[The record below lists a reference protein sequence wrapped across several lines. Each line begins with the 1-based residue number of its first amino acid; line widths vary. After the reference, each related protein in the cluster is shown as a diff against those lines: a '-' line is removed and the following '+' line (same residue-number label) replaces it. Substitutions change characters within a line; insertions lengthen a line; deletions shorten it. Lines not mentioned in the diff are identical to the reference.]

1 MSLLPGDH
9 RSLDTQRGQWVK
21 FQAIKKKYGC
31 FSNVPTGAIP
41 TSLERAVA
49 SECGC
54 QEESRK
60 AKEPKHVR
68 PSCSHTH
75 TPQTPRKRVRITGKE
90 TANQLQGCI
99 AAGTPSF
106 SWLPELLLLSPGFG
120 FSMAHGNAAS
130 SVYAAQKNDL
140 LVELWPGSPRSQARG
155 LGGQGDAGEDPGWD
169 G

>member
-54 QEESRK
+54 QEESRN

-90 TANQLQGCI
+90 TANQSPSPVRLSATPWTAARQASLSLTTSRSFPKFTFI
-99 AAGTPSF
+99 ASVLPS
-106 SWLPELLLLSPGFG
+106 SRLIL
-120 FSMAHGNAAS
+120 
-130 SVYAAQKNDL
+130 
-140 LVELWPGSPRSQARG
+140 
-155 LGGQGDAGEDPGWD
+155 
-169 G
+169 

>member
-54 QEESRK
+54 QEESRN

-90 TANQLQGCI
+90 TANQVIVGEVICSLQLRKTFLGMF
-99 AAGTPSF
+99 AALS
-106 SWLPELLLLSPGFG
+106 LLRRFTLVHLLMGIKPK
-120 FSMAHGNAAS
+120 
-130 SVYAAQKNDL
+130 Q
-140 LVELWPGSPRSQARG
+140 PC
-155 LGGQGDAGEDPGWD
+155 
-169 G
+169 

>member
-1 MSLLPGDH
+1 MCLARAQCFGIDLRRCQSG
-9 RSLDTQRGQWVK
+9 WVK

-90 TANQLQGCI
+90 TANQVIVGEVICSLQLRKTFLGMF
-99 AAGTPSF
+99 AALSLLRRFTLAVIWHQL
-106 SWLPELLLLSPGFG
+106 SW
-120 FSMAHGNAAS
+120 AH
-130 SVYAAQKNDL
+130 
-140 LVELWPGSPRSQARG
+140 R
-155 LGGQGDAGEDPGWD
+155 
-169 G
+169 